1 MTVLSLLNFL
11 LSEFYTL
18 HTQLWEGI
26 VPLCSA
32 LVQPHLEHC
41 VQVWAPQCKKDIK
54 LLESIQRGAAK
65 MVEGLEGK
73 TSEEQLRS
81 LGLYSPEKRLRG
93 VPIAAY
99 SSFGGISVLATAL
112 SKYRNV
118 PTWAECLFPLS
129 SF

>member
-73 TSEEQLRS
+73 TSEEQLRA
-81 LGLYSPEKRLRG
+81 LGLYSPKKRLRG
-93 VPIAAY
+93 V
-99 SSFGGISVLATAL
+99 
-112 SKYRNV
+112 
-118 PTWAECLFPLS
+118 LS
-129 SF
+129 SLQLLWWDFCACHSPK